1 MKTEQ
6 AAAGSGAA
14 RGSGV
19 PLLSIVVPVY
29 QEEQAIPI
37 FLQRLKG
44 VLAKITEDYEIL
56 FAMDPGRD
64 RTEQVIMDALT
75 ADPRIKL
82 LVMTRRW
89 GQPAA
94 TMAGLDHAKGQG
106 TVVIDVDL
114 QDPPELIAEL
124 VRQWQ
129 NGYDVVY
136 AQRRSRKGETLP
148 KRLVSYVGYWV
159 INHISEISIP
169 RNTGDFR
176 LLDRKV
182 VDELKALKETHGFLR
197 GLVAY
202 VGYKQIAVPYDRDER
217 AGGKSKYNQI
227 TGSLRIGLN
236 GVVAFSSK
244 PLNLATMLG
253 FISAG
258 LSLLVG
264 TVYVVQ
270 KFFSAQ
276 GMVTGMAPVIL
287 LVSLLGGLQLI
298 SFGIMGE
305 YVGRIYEEVRMRP
318 KYLIAHKVD
327 ESKPASADASSPR
340 GS

>member
-1 MKTEQ
+1 METNKPSSELGPTTR
-6 AAAGSGAA
+6 AAT
-14 RGSGV
+14 

-29 QEEQAIPI
+29 QEEQTIPA
-37 FLQRLKG
+37 FLEHLHR
-44 VLAKITEDYEIL
+44 VLAGITAEYEIL

-64 RTEQVIMDALT
+64 RTESVIVEAMA
-75 ADPRIKL
+75 ADPRIQL
-82 LVMTRRW
+82 LVMSRRW

-94 TMAGLDHAKGQG
+94 TMAGLDHAKGRAA
-106 TVVIDVDL
+106 VVIDVDL
-114 QDPPELIAEL
+114 QDPPELIAEM
-124 VRQWQ
+124 VRHWQ
-129 NGYDVVY
+129 AGYEVVY

-159 INHISEISIP
+159 INRISEVPIP

-176 LLDRKV
+176 LMDRKV

-202 VGYKQIAVPYDRDER
+202 VGYRQVAVLYDRNER
-217 AGGKSKYNQI
+217 VGGKSKYSQI

-258 LSLLVG
+258 LSLLAG
-264 TVYVVQ
+264 GMYVA
-270 KFFSAQ
+270 KSYFL
-276 GMVTGMAPVIL
+276 GKGLITGMAPVIL
-287 LVSLLGGLQLI
+287 LVTFLGGLQLLA
-298 SFGIMGE
+298 FGIMGE

-318 KYLIAHKVD
+318 KYLVARKID
-327 ESKPASADASSPR
+327 PMQPAEPQEGGKR
-340 GS
+340 